1 MKPIR
6 QYTDRGSEEF
16 CKFAKDQLSC
26 WPLARDNF
34 RALKNV
40 QTREINVRG
49 VDVKVQLNPSRTAS
63 TKVDTSAEAIAARP
77 CFLCLEHRPRQQK
90 NLDFEGAKSKR
101 YRVQLNPYPI
111 FPEHLVIPADH
122 HSPQLI
128 WHRIV
133 DMLRLCKR
141 HRDFTFM
148 YNGPKCGASV
158 PDHFH
163 FQAIP
168 RESLPLETAVLSA
181 PVQPSTASTPTH
193 HAIPVQTNA
202 TPATSLQY
210 ITSLREAKLYRFP
223 GLANGIFVIKGRTSK
238 SVAKLFYRLLDC
250 TPTPEGDQEPRFNL
264 FSLYTSGQ
272 GYTTIVV
279 LRTSHRSHHYF
290 ATDPVEH
297 LTMSPG
303 CADMGGVMIT
313 VDPEDYAKLDAR
325 LLGQVLDEITITPET
340 QELIIRRLTRTQPA
354 VSVELG
360 YFESLEFEVVSDGA
374 GRRRVSVKDGRIE
387 YGGMLYDELF
397 FEAKTSSTM
406 FAGTSFIL
414 YGNEVCGHY
423 PGALKISAAE
433 GSLKVENIVGLQDLI
448 LCVLSCDSNA
458 CADKGDIARRVSGM
472 TRELLDMQ
480 PVQARET
487 AYHGLPENRSETVA
501 GVVDS
506 LWE

>member
-1 MKPIR
+1 MKPLR
-6 QYTDRGSEEF
+6 QYSDCGSEEF

-34 RALKNV
+34 RALKKV

-49 VDVKVQLNPSRTAS
+49 VNVKVQLNPSRVAS

-90 NLDFEGAKSKR
+90 NLDFEGAKGKR

-111 FPEHLVIPADH
+111 FPEHFVIPADH

-148 YNGPKCGASV
+148 YNGPQCGASV

-168 RESLPLETAVLSA
+168 RESLPLESA
-181 PVQPSTASTPTH
+181 IMTCE
-193 HAIPVQTNA
+193 N
-202 TPATSLQY
+202 LQY
-210 ITSLREAKLYRFP
+210 ITSLREARLYRFP
-223 GLANGIFVIKGRTSK
+223 DLANGIFVIKGRTSK

-250 TPTPEGDQEPRFNL
+250 VPTPEGDREPRFNL
-264 FSLYTSGQ
+264 FSLYTGGQ

-290 ATDPVEH
+290 TTNPAEH

-313 VDPEDYAKLDAR
+313 VSREDYEKLDAG
-325 LLGQVLDEITITPET
+325 LLEQMLDEITISADT
-340 QELIIRRLTRTQPA
+340 QNLIIHRLTRIQPI
-354 VSVELG
+354 VNVEIG
-360 YFESLEFEVVSDGA
+360 RFESLTFEVVSDGA
-374 GRRRVSVKDGRIE
+374 GRRRVSILDGRIE
-387 YGGMLYDELF
+387 YGGLLYDELF
-397 FEAKTSSTM
+397 FEAKTPSTM
-406 FAGTSFIL
+406 FSGTSFIL
-414 YGNEVCGHY
+414 YNQGVAGNY
-423 PGALKISAAE
+423 PGALKISVSGA
-433 GSLKVENIVGLQDLI
+433 SLKVENILGLQDLI
-448 LCVLSCDSNA
+448 LCILSCDSENYTSSESL
-458 CADKGDIARRVSGM
+458 RERVSELGS
-472 TRELLDMQ
+472 ELLCAS
-480 PVQARET
+480 PLHSCRI
-487 AYHGLPENRSETVA
+487 AYHGLPDQRCAAVSQA
-501 GVVDS
+501 VDS
-506 LWE
+506 LW

>member
-1 MKPIR
+1 MKPLR
-6 QYTDRGSEEF
+6 QYSDHGSEEF

-49 VDVKVQLNPSRTAS
+49 VDVKVQLNPSRVAS
-63 TKVDTSAEAIAARP
+63 TKVDTSEEAIAARP

-90 NLDFEGAKSKR
+90 NLDFEGAKGKR

-111 FPEHLVIPADH
+111 FPEHFVIPADH

-168 RESLPLETAVLSA
+168 RASLPLETAVLNA
-181 PVQPSTASTPTH
+181 PVQATSPAQP
-193 HAIPVQTNA
+193 AAPA
-202 TPATSLQY
+202 TPAPPLQY
-210 ITSLREAKLYRFP
+210 ITSLREARLYRFP
-223 GLANGIFVIKGRTSK
+223 GLSNGIFVIKGRTSK

-250 TPTPEGDQEPRFNL
+250 TPTPAGDREPRFNL
-264 FSLYTSGQ
+264 FSLYTGGE

-290 ATDPVEH
+290 TTDPAEH

-313 VDPEDYAKLDAR
+313 VSADDFAKLDAN
-325 LLGQVLDEITITPET
+325 LLGQMLDEITISSDT
-340 QELIIRRLTRTQPA
+340 QDLIIHRLTRTQPP

-360 YFESLEFEVVSDGA
+360 HFESLEFEVVSDGA

-406 FAGTSFIL
+406 FAGTSFIM
-414 YGNEVCGHY
+414 YGETVCGHY
-423 PGALKISAAE
+423 PGALKISVSGA
-433 GSLKVENIVGLQDLI
+433 SLKVENIVGMQDLAA
-448 LCVLSCDSNA
+448 CVLSCDSSDY
-458 CADKGDIARRVSGM
+458 ADASKLSDKASALCS
-472 TRELLDMQ
+472 ELMAA
-480 PVQARET
+480 PSVQAAEI
-487 AYHGLPENRSETVA
+487 AYCGLPENRPEIVA
-501 GVVDS
+501 EVVDS
-506 LWE
+506 LWK